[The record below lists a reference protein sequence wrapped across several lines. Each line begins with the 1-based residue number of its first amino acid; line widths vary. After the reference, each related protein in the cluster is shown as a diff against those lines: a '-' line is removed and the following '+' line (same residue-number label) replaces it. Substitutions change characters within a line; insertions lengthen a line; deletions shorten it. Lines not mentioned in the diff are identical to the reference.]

1 MKFEPAK
8 LSKVIERNF
17 SFLMPDFYEMQTEY
31 MKSMNTIYKDLDTA
45 LIAMFLTNKF
55 YQSENKEN
63 YLSKNISTKKFYGK
77 NNFKVSP
84 SKLKINE
91 ISNAIGIP
99 RETVRRKKLKLIEN
113 KFIKLDRKKKS
124 YFLNNS
130 LIDKKIFEP
139 QIKISSKMLSNYCI
153 FFSNKDVFD
162 KDLDFVAFKNDIEK
176 KFILYLPIILNFQI
190 SYLTA
195 WRKFVDM
202 QCLFIG
208 VLCALNTTTQLRKK
222 SNSPNEIFD
231 SKEIFSQVH
240 WMNNKFGL
248 NSTSIADITKIPRT
262 TVLRKLVKLE
272 KLNILKK
279 DKFKR
284 YATHDL
290 ASFDYDGKTLYP
302 YLQNTISLLGVLISK
317 CLETYS
323 SKEMKII

>member
-1 MKFEPAK
+1 MKFEPGK

-17 SFLMPDFYEMQTEY
+17 SFLMPDFFEMQTEY
-31 MKSMNTIYKDLDTA
+31 MSSMHNSCGDLDTS
-45 LIAMFLTNKF
+45 LVLMFITNKF
-55 YQSENKEN
+55 YQNKEN
-63 YLSKNISTKKFYGK
+63 YLSKNISTKKFYGE
-77 NNFKVSP
+77 NNFKVSS

>member
-1 MKFEPAK
+1 
-8 LSKVIERNF
+8 
-17 SFLMPDFYEMQTEY
+17 
-31 MKSMNTIYKDLDTA
+31 
-45 LIAMFLTNKF
+45 
-55 YQSENKEN
+55 
-63 YLSKNISTKKFYGK
+63 
-77 NNFKVSP
+77 
-84 SKLKINE
+84 
-91 ISNAIGIP
+91 
-99 RETVRRKKLKLIEN
+99 
-113 KFIKLDRKKKS
+113 
-124 YFLNNS
+124 
-130 LIDKKIFEP
+130 
-139 QIKISSKMLSNYCI
+139 
-153 FFSNKDVFD
+153 
-162 KDLDFVAFKNDIEK
+162 
-176 KFILYLPIILNFQI
+176 
-190 SYLTA
+190 
-195 WRKFVDM
+195 M

-231 SKEIFSQVH
+231 SKEISSQVH